1 MEDIVFQVTANTLT
15 EYLNFDPARRDD
27 LDQLD
32 ALIRKSAPALKRYFH
47 QGTPAGDAGMRMKMM
62 GYGKFR
68 YSIKSG
74 KSTDWPVV
82 GLALQKSYISLYFSI
97 TADGKPILDRYKG
110 RLGEKRSGRNN
121 FSFVKFDDLKLD
133 AVADLL
139 ARSAEIFGEDP
150 ENPVR
155 YREG

>member
-15 EYLNFDPARRDD
+15 EYLNFDPARKDD

-32 ALIRKSAPALKRYFH
+32 ALIRKSAPALKRHFH
-47 QGTPAGDAGMRMKMM
+47 QGTPAGDAGMRMKMI

-74 KSTDWPVV
+74 KATDWPVI
-82 GLALQKSYISLYFSI
+82 GLALQKNYISLYFSI
-97 TADGKPILDRYKG
+97 TVDGAPIVDLYKG

-121 FSFVKFDDLKLD
+121 FSFVEFGDLKID
-133 AVADLL
+133 AIADLI
-139 ARSAEIFGEDP
+139 AKSAEIFGDDP
-150 ENPVR
+150 NNPVR